1 MADEEKPKP
10 SADEKGE
17 TITIRVRD
25 QTGEETFF
33 KVKKSTRFEKVF
45 STYAQRKGVNVAS
58 LRFLIDGERI
68 NPSQSPAELDME
80 DQDQIDCM
88 LEQQAAAEHPAD
100 PSRVTARGA
109 GWSGVASRRQLRVP
123 ARSIA
128 PPCSSAREM
137 NNGREGAV
145 RQFAAA
151 RTAGGCSPAAGPAPG
166 SALNVASLRFLIDG
180 ERINPSQSP
189 AELDM
194 EDQVRQGAAK
204 ACMLQAAQAYPKQH
218 HDISQ
223 AASPPLYSPPLPSP
237 RRPSLQMAS
246 YPTRRRTKSTA
257 CWSNR
262 AAAEHPADPSR
273 VTARGAG

>member
-88 LEQQAAAEHPAD
+88 LEQQ
-100 PSRVTARGA
+100 
-109 GWSGVASRRQLRVP
+109 
-123 ARSIA
+123 
-128 PPCSSAREM
+128 
-137 NNGREGAV
+137 
-145 RQFAAA
+145 
-151 RTAGGCSPAAGPAPG
+151 GGC
-166 SALNVASLRFLIDG
+166 
-180 ERINPSQSP
+180 
-189 AELDM
+189 
-194 EDQVRQGAAK
+194 
-204 ACMLQAAQAYPKQH
+204 
-218 HDISQ
+218 
-223 AASPPLYSPPLPSP
+223 
-237 RRPSLQMAS
+237 
-246 YPTRRRTKSTA
+246 
-257 CWSNR
+257 
-262 AAAEHPADPSR
+262 
-273 VTARGAG
+273 